1 MICIDGDDLDIEHL
15 FQGYLCYPEEYP
27 DFYKSK
33 DFILCYWH
41 QKNLD
46 FEELLNS
53 EINLKNIR
61 FIDWLKAK

>member
-1 MICIDGDDLDIEHL
+1 MPVEYYEPELEGVICIDGDNLDIEHL

-41 QKNLD
+41 QKNLY

-53 EINLKNIR
+53 EII
-61 FIDWLKAK
+61 